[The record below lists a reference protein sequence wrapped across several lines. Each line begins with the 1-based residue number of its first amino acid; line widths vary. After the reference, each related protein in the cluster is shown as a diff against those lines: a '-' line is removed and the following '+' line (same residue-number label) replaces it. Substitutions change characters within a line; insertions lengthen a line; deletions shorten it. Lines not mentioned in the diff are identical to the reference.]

1 MKILFACVLLA
12 AAVLSSEAA
21 PSQTVQND
29 FKTLV
34 LLDAKLQETGTI
46 CGKKTTAEQG
56 LIVASSPGSPIFSTY
71 ARIEKL
77 GIGSAMGARLVFLL
91 EFYATINLPP
101 ILSQMFEV
109 WKLHA
114 SLWHPS
120 YVVFNV
126 LSMQILLIL
135 LRCIASL
142 SFRIH
147 PRRARHSQWRL
158 LLPSVSHLIHHST
171 IRLMYGTFVSLQFKE
186 YKCELK

>member
-34 LLDAKLQETGTI
+34 LLDAKLQKVWTI

-77 GIGSAMGARLVFLL
+77 GIGPAIGQ
-91 EFYATINLPP
+91 E
-101 ILSQMFEV
+101 
-109 WKLHA
+109 
-114 SLWHPS
+114 
-120 YVVFNV
+120 
-126 LSMQILLIL
+126 
-135 LRCIASL
+135 
-142 SFRIH
+142 
-147 PRRARHSQWRL
+147 
-158 LLPSVSHLIHHST
+158 
-171 IRLMYGTFVSLQFKE
+171 
-186 YKCELK
+186 